1 MAKLIVIDGVD
12 SSGKQTHTEMLA
24 ERLAKDGFDVKRLSF
39 PDYESPSSSL
49 VKMYLSGQFGD
60 KPEDV
65 NAYAASSFFAADRF
79 ASYRTKWKSDYSDEN
94 KIIIAD
100 RYVSSNM
107 IHQAS
112 KLEGE
117 EEKNKFL
124 DWLSELE
131 YGIYNIPKPDIIF
144 FLDMPVECAQRLMRE
159 RKNKFSG
166 EEQKDIHES
175 NGEYLIK
182 SYNNACHIAKT
193 LGWHRIDCTNAGEIR
208 KIQEINDELYRKVR
222 EIIGR

>member
-222 EIIGR
+222 GIIGR

>member
-1 MAKLIVIDGVD
+1 MGKLIVIDGVD

-24 ERLAKDGFDVKRLSF
+24 ERLADDGFGVKRLSF
-39 PDYESPSSSL
+39 PDYDSPSSSL
-49 VKMYLSGQFGD
+49 VRMYLSGQFGD

-79 ASYRTKWKSDYSDEN
+79 ASYRTKWKSDYADDD

-112 KLEGE
+112 KLETE
-117 EEKNKFL
+117 EEKNNFL
-124 DWLSELE
+124 RWLSELE
-131 YGIYNIPKPDIIF
+131 YEIYRIPKPDITF
-144 FLDMPVECAQRLMRE
+144 FLDMPVECAERLMAE

-166 EEQKDIHES
+166 GEQKDIHES
-175 NGEYLIK
+175 NREYLVK
-182 SYNNACHIAKT
+182 SYNNARHIAEA
-193 LGWHRIDCTNAGEIR
+193 LGWHRVDCTSAGEIR
-208 KIQEINDELYRKVR
+208 KIRDINDELYREVRKV
-222 EIIGR
+222 IGK

>member
-112 KLEGE
+112 KLESE

-208 KIQEINDELYRKVR
+208 KIQEINDELYRRVR
-222 EIIGR
+222 GIIGR

>member
-1 MAKLIVIDGVD
+1 MGKLIVIDGVD

-24 ERLAKDGFDVKRLSF
+24 ERLIKDGYDVKRLSF
-39 PDYESPSSSL
+39 PDYDSPSSSL
-49 VKMYLSGQFGD
+49 VKMYLSGQFGENPD
-60 KPEDV
+60 DV

-79 ASYRTKWKSDYSDEN
+79 ASYRTKWKSDYLNKN

-112 KLEGE
+112 KLETE

-124 DWLSELE
+124 NWLSELE
-131 YGIYNIPKPDIIF
+131 YDIYGIPKPDITF
-144 FLDMPVECAQRLMRE
+144 FLDMPVECAELLMKE

-166 EEQKDIHES
+166 EEQKDIHE
-175 NGEYLIK
+175 NNRDYLEK
-182 SYNNACHIAKT
+182 SYNNACHAAKS
-193 LGWHRIDCTNAGEIR
+193 LGWHRIDCTRNGKIR
-208 KIQEINDELYRKVR
+208 TIAQINDELYRDVKK
-222 EIIGR
+222 IITG